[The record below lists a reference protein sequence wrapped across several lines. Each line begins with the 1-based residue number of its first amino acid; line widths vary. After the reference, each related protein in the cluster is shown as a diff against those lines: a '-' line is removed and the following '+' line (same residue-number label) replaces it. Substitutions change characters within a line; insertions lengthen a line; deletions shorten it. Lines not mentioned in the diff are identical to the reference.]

1 MASVLRYPYEAITK
15 TTDYLQI
22 VIANYT
28 EEGGESLIGRNRTNV
43 ISSRVGAVPKTALSK
58 SSLKQSGDTILLPMP
73 SNIQD
78 GNSVK
83 YADDSLNGYVAGAL
97 SATQDVITGVDP
109 NDWMGSITGVTN
121 RIYEY
126 IKGSPGSGGL
136 DEQVRP
142 LIVKALAA
150 QAVSI
155 FGGNVTVDQL
165 LARETGNIFNPN
177 MELLFNGVTL
187 RSFKFSFKMTPR
199 SENEAKQVKL
209 IIRSLK
215 QNMAPKTVGAL
226 NANFLKTPNIF
237 ELEYKKGNDSHPF
250 LHKFKQCAL
259 TDMNV
264 NYTGENIYATYPQGE
279 PISVIMDLTFRELS
293 PIYDSDYTDSDTT
306 VGY

>member
-1 MASVLRYPYEAITK
+1 MAEQISLLRYPYEAITK

-22 VIANYT
+22 VIADYT
-28 EEGGESLIGRNRTNV
+28 EAGKPLIGRNRTNV
-43 ISSRVGAVPKTALSK
+43 ISSRVRAVPKTALSK
-58 SSLKQSGDTILLPMP
+58 SSLKQAGDTILLPMP

-83 YADDSLNGYVAGAL
+83 YADDSLNGYAASAL
-97 SATQDVITGVDP
+97 SMTEGIMKSVDFNNLTDTLSKGTGKITQ
-109 NDWMGSITGVTN
+109 
-121 RIYEY
+121 Y
-126 IKGSPGSGGL
+126 IKENIK
-136 DEQVRP
+136 DETVKN
-142 LIVKALAA
+142 LIIKSLAA
-150 QAVSI
+150 QGVSI
-155 FGGNVTVDQL
+155 FGGNVTIDQL

-293 PIYDSDYTDSDTT
+293 PIYDSDYNDSDTT

>member
-1 MASVLRYPYEAITK
+1 
-15 TTDYLQI
+15 
-22 VIANYT
+22 
-28 EEGGESLIGRNRTNV
+28 
-43 ISSRVGAVPKTALSK
+43 
-58 SSLKQSGDTILLPMP
+58 
-73 SNIQD
+73 
-78 GNSVK
+78 
-83 YADDSLNGYVAGAL
+83 
-97 SATQDVITGVDP
+97 
-109 NDWMGSITGVTN
+109 
-121 RIYEY
+121 
-126 IKGSPGSGGL
+126 
-136 DEQVRP
+136 
-142 LIVKALAA
+142 
-150 QAVSI
+150 
-155 FGGNVTVDQL
+155 
-165 LARETGNIFNPN
+165 
-177 MELLFNGVTL
+177 
-187 RSFKFSFKMTPR
+187 MTPR